1 MHPRASSARFQFIEY
16 VIHILHSEK
25 IGKERGRDRAREI
38 ASCRGFF
45 GRQDCGSNMRCHREG
60 TLEHTLAH
68 TYVRVYQKTNIYIY
82 ICICV
87 CVYITIF
94 QSGSS
99 INKAQARKQFIKSS
113 LETRPL
119 RGIELIKAAAKSQ

>member
-1 MHPRASSARFQFIEY
+1 MDDKIVGQTCAVIEKEHSHTHLH
-16 VIHILHSEK
+16 IHMCVHIK
-25 IGKERGRDRAREI
+25 
-38 ASCRGFF
+38 
-45 GRQDCGSNMRCHREG
+45 
-60 TLEHTLAH
+60 
-68 TYVRVYQKTNIYIY
+68 KTNIYIY
-82 ICICV
+82 IYVCV